1 MTQREVVTGCC
12 TAGAVPRRE
21 RSDADRQAVTAA
33 DSRHTTA
40 LSANHTRDGTPTLQA
55 GEVGVLR
62 FGLQEVREASVS
74 VAETTALDTHTH
86 THRRRLIY

>member
-21 RSDADRQAVTAA
+21 RSDADRQAATAA
-33 DSRHTTA
+33 DSRHTKA
-40 LSANHTRDGTPTLQA
+40 LPAKHTHGTPTLQA

-86 THRRRLIY
+86 TGED